1 MPKGK
6 KRKEGTPESEVE
18 EAANRMKK
26 YPERLRSART
36 STIWNDFLMDIGIKP
51 EIVKSKS
58 GSDFWDKVRNRVE
71 EKELGITY
79 RQAAEHGADIETGIF
94 RDAKGRFTK
103 EAKGNIPVVSYRS
116 METGRFVSKKS
127 LEN

>member
-6 KRKEGTPESEVE
+6 KRTAEDYEREIE
-18 EAANRMKK
+18 EAAKRMQKEPEHLKAARHNRSWLIFLDSIGVN
-26 YPERLRSART
+26 PNSTRT
-36 STIWNDFLMDIGIKP
+36 EKGQ
-51 EIVKSKS
+51 
-58 GSDFWDKVRNRVE
+58 GFWEDVRNKVQ

-79 RQAAEHGADIETGIF
+79 RQVAEHGADIETGIF

-103 EAKGNIPVVSYRS
+103 EAEGNIPVVLFRN
-116 METGRFVSKKS
+116 METGRFVSRKS

>member
-1 MPKGK
+1 MARG
-6 KRKEGTPESEVE
+6 RTEEDYEREIE
-18 EAANRMKK
+18 EAANRMQK

-36 STIWNDFLMDIGIKP
+36 SSIWNNFLIDIGVKQ
-51 EIVKSKS
+51 EIVNSKS

-79 RQAAEHGADIETGIF
+79 RQAAEHGADIESRRRISS
-94 RDAKGRFTK
+94 KGTEYTQITLR
-103 EAKGNIPVVSYRS
+103 N
-116 METGRFVSKKS
+116 METGRFVSRKS

>member
-6 KRKEGTPESEVE
+6 KSTAEEYERDIE

-26 YPERLRSART
+26 YPEHLRSART
-36 STIWNDFLMDIGIKP
+36 SGIWKDFLLDIGVSEK
-51 EIVKSKS
+51 IVKSKS

-71 EKELGITY
+71 MEELGITY

-103 EAKGNIPVVSYRS
+103 EAEGNTPVISYRS
-116 METGRFVSKKS
+116 MATGKFVSRKS
-127 LEN
+127 LES

>member
-1 MPKGK
+1 MAKGK
-6 KRKEGTPESEVE
+6 GKRDYEREIE
-18 EAANRMKK
+18 EAARRMQK
-26 YPERLRSART
+26 YPEHLRSART
-36 STIWNDFLMDIGIKP
+36 SSIWNDFLIDIGVKE

-103 EAKGNIPVVSYRS
+103 EAEGNIPVVLFRN
-116 METGRFVSKKS
+116 METGRFLSRKS

>member
-6 KRKEGTPESEVE
+6 KRTAEDYEREIE
-18 EAANRMKK
+18 EAAKRVQK
-26 YPERLRSART
+26 YPEHLRSART
-36 STIWNDFLMDIGIKP
+36 SSIWNDFLVDIGVKP

-58 GSDFWDKVRNRVE
+58 GNDFWDKVRNRVE

-94 RDAKGRFTK
+94 RDAKGKFTK
-103 EAKGNIPVVSYRS
+103 EVTDRPVVLFRS
-116 METGRFVSKKS
+116 METGRFVSRKS
-127 LEN
+127 LED